1 MIFQVKIFHICL
13 FYVLFKKA
21 LTNIYKFSKIEKH
34 VEDGES
40 YMCLGIGH
48 FREMLFGE
56 VLKRPKRCPC

>member
-1 MIFQVKIFHICL
+1 M
-13 FYVLFKKA
+13 LFKKA

-40 YMCLGIGH
+40 NMCLGIGH